1 MEEEDM
7 ASWRW
12 KDRRKVARME
22 EGCSW
27 LFEGCACG
35 QAALP
40 KDSRLPSTTFRL
52 ISALPLSFYLK
63 PHSSD
68 GEERSRHR
76 YIEKSWLE
84 QWTSCSLAY
93 PLSNIELVW
102 TLLTPWETLVNRK
115 SDTSNLRL
123 ATWSPPPLSNKCSD
137 FTQEGFTAAF
147 HFQENSW

>member
-7 ASWRW
+7 ASCRW

-27 LFEGCACG
+27 VFEGCACG

-68 GEERSRHR
+68 GKERSRHH
-76 YIEKSWLE
+76 YIEKS
-84 QWTSCSLAY
+84 
-93 PLSNIELVW
+93 
-102 TLLTPWETLVNRK
+102 
-115 SDTSNLRL
+115 
-123 ATWSPPPLSNKCSD
+123 
-137 FTQEGFTAAF
+137 
-147 HFQENSW
+147 